1 MLMSTR
7 ITSRQVN
14 QLPVVGLEEL
24 QGVYSLDELEE
35 LKNSVPVF
43 SSFGGLAIRVAEA
56 DRLDITEDVNSA
68 TRLYDRFD
76 LYIQASN
83 HIFAAVSALKLVG
96 LTVDDLDPD
105 VRSIIDE
112 INPSRQSIKRLRKN
126 VIERMFKE
134 ITDKPELLPN
144 DNKGDSN

>member
-1 MLMSTR
+1 MSTR

-56 DRLDITEDVNSA
+56 DRLDITEDV
-68 TRLYDRFD
+68 F
-76 LYIQASN
+76 
-83 HIFAAVSALKLVG
+83 IFKHL
-96 LTVDDLDPD
+96 LTY
-105 VRSIIDE
+105 
-112 INPSRQSIKRLRKN
+112 LR
-126 VIERMFKE
+126 
-134 ITDKPELLPN
+134 PCLP
-144 DNKGDSN
+144 

>member
-1 MLMSTR
+1 MSTR

-68 TRLYDRFD
+68 TRLYDQFD

-105 VRSIIDE
+105 IRSIIDE

-134 ITDKPELLPN
+134 ITDKPELLPK